1 MPNNTDIPPY
11 FTPALAC
18 AARRIFLTKGE
29 ALFREGQ
36 QVTGIYYVISGE
48 VKQTGGQWYVFDPSQ
63 DAPEMPLSGNEL
75 QVALDAAQ
83 TLVNQRRELPMS
95 GAVYVDNRET
105 PTFFKVF
112 DPANMGSSCSC
123 STEPVMPRYIFSQIK
138 PDSLPFAPPPAKP
151 GLFSRLTGRK

>member
-1 MPNNTDIPPY
+1 MHHRLT
-11 FTPALAC
+11 TPLPESD
-18 AARRIFLTKGE
+18 FWQ
-29 ALFREGQ
+29 LFSKRAS
-36 QVTGIYYVISGE
+36 GILQWSDMDAFWAQL
-48 VKQTGGQWYVFDPSQ
+48 KHAGGHWYVFDPSQ
-63 DAPEMPLSGNEL
+63 DAPETPLSGNEL
-75 QVALDAAQ
+75 QVALDTAQ

-123 STEPVMPRYIFSQIK
+123 STEPVMPRYIFSRIK

>member
-1 MPNNTDIPPY
+1 MRHRLT
-11 FTPALAC
+11 TPLPESD
-18 AARRIFLTKGE
+18 FWQ
-29 ALFREGQ
+29 LFSKRAS
-36 QVTGIYYVISGE
+36 GILQWSDMDAFWAE
-48 VKQTGGQWYVFDPSQ
+48 LKHTGGQWYVFDPSQ

-75 QVALDAAQ
+75 QVALDTAQ

-95 GAVYVDNRET
+95 GTVYVDNRET